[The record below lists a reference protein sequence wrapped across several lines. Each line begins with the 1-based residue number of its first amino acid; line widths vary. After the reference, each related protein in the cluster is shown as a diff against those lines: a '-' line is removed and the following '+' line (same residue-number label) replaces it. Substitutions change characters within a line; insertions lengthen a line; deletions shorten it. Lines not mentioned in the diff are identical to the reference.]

1 MKAKEQIVITRKP
14 RMAGLSAAAER
25 LGVSR
30 TQLREVVLG
39 NRKSKRLMARL
50 RAEGIRFLPN
60 GCVDRKMHRWEI

>member
-30 TQLREVVLG
+30 TQLREVVWG
-39 NRKSKRLMARL
+39 NRKSKRLSARL
-50 RAEGIRFLPN
+50 RAEGIK
-60 GCVDRKMHRWEI
+60 VEA